1 MEELLLHD
9 QGCLRFANQR
19 NCTSSQRR
27 RKYPTYREDTN
38 TRALGCSLQRHPQ
51 PSPTPPSTVC
61 LKWRSRSTLTSRP
74 LHETIKVAQQL
85 SSRKAPG
92 SDPISAE
99 IYKHGGP
106 QLMDY
111 LTALFQEMCCQGEAQ
126 RETPNLRQPSRHF
139 PVEHR
144 LNKHP
149 ESKFGFRHHRV
160 TPDRVF
166 AVRQMQKCQEMGTRL
181 YSAFDMVN
189 HEGLWKVMQR
199 FGCPELFTQMVC
211 QLHDDMMVRFTDN
224 GVVSEVFSVTS
235 RVEKGCVL
243 APTLVGLMFSAI
255 LMDAHRDERPGSRIA
270 YRTDGHLLNQKRMHF
285 QSRVSTA
292 TVYEL
297 LFADDCVLN
306 VYAEGD
312 MQRRMDLFCAVCV
325 NFGLVIN
332 LEKTVVMHQAPPN
345 TAPPPNAPQISVN
358 GTQLQVV
365 DNFTYLDSTKIDDEI
380 ARRISKAS
388 QTFGRRQNTV

>member
-1 MEELLLHD
+1 MQNVKTALMAEEI
-9 QGCLRFANQR
+9 QGCADR
-19 NCTSSQRR
+19 NEWKNFFSTIKAVYGPPTKGTAPLLSADGNTLLTEKTQILERWAVHFRGILNHLRR
-27 RKYPTYREDTN
+27 R
-38 TRALGCSLQRHPQ
+38 H
-51 PSPTPPSTVC
+51 
-61 LKWRSRSTLTSRP
+61 RP
-74 LHETIKVAQQL
+74 
-85 SSRKAPG
+85 
-92 SDPISAE
+92 
-99 IYKHGGP
+99 
-106 QLMDY
+106 
-111 LTALFQEMCCQGEAQ
+111 
-126 RETPNLRQPSRHF
+126 
-139 PVEHR
+139 
-144 LNKHP
+144 
-149 ESKFGFRHHRV
+149 
-160 TPDRVF
+160 VF
-166 AVRQMQKCQEMGTRL
+166 AVRQMQKCQEMGARL

-243 APTLVGLMFSAI
+243 APTLFGLMFSAI
-255 LMDAHRDERPGSRIA
+255 LMDAYRDECPGSRIA

-292 TVYEL
+292 AVYEL

-312 MQRRMDLFCAVCV
+312 RQRRMDLFCAVCV

-365 DNFTYLDSTKIDDEI
+365 DNSTYLGSTKIDDEI